1 MQHLRLQCPRG
12 HQLRYQHDTSLALS
26 AGLPE
31 VIEAHDVGVL
41 QAFQHLCLLFE
52 PLPFKLGELPV
63 LEPET
68 GALGGWSNGPWLPL
82 SLLTGECK
90 RCGGG
95 GSRGSLGGIV
105 SPSSDM

>member
-95 GSRGSLGGIV
+95 GQQGKPRRHRV
-105 SPSSDM
+105 PQQ

>member
-12 HQLRYQHDTSLALS
+12 HQLRYQHDTSLALG

-90 RCGGG
+90 RCWGG